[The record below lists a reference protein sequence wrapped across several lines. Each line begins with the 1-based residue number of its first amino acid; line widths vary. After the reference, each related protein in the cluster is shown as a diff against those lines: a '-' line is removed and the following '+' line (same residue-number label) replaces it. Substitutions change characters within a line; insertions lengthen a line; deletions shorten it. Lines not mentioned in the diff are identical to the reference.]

1 MSIIKLDICATFPQ
15 KHFLIFFQLGCLLC
29 ILGSVVIIIHSPKEQ
44 EVESIE
50 ELLDKLH
57 NTIFLHYVVFVIVLS
72 VIIIFYVGPQWG
84 SRHVLVYII
93 LCSAIGSFNVM
104 AVKGLG
110 LSINEAISN
119 RNDISYWSAY
129 TFFLIVVICVC
140 IQMNYLNKALDLFN
154 TNVVT
159 PVYYVFFTS
168 FVIVASTILFDE
180 WRQMTLKDIL
190 GNLCG
195 FLVVIAAICLLQTFR
210 DKSDVDDGKR
220 QWKGMNKTIGEY
232 GSSVFIPRKV

>member
-1 MSIIKLDICATFPQ
+1 ML
-15 KHFLIFFQLGCLLC
+15 QLGCLLC

-57 NTIFLHYVVFVIVLS
+57 NTIFLHYVIFVIVLS
-72 VIIIFYVGPQWG
+72 VIIIFYVGPRWG
-84 SRHVLVYII
+84 TRHVLVYII

-195 FLVVIAAICLLQTFR
+195 FLVVIVAICLLQTFR
-210 DKSDVDDGKR
+210 DKSDIDEGKR
-220 QWKGMNKTIGEY
+220 QWKGMTKTMGGKGEY
-232 GSSVFIPRKV
+232 GSSIFIPRKV